1 MKVLTKK
8 ISLLACASACLLISG
23 CATTG
28 IENRTRIGVV
38 PLAASHSDIVF
49 SLTTPARLASR
60 CDEDAN
66 CKVRDPAAEGFAR
79 QVARVNAALQIGV
92 QERYPDLAATVP
104 GLSGKKFDVYV
115 VEGDSLESSSS
126 ANGRIA
132 LSAKLGAWQPYDE
145 WTAFVIAREMG
156 HIIARH
162 HEENSSAGLVTSI
175 ILNILLPGS
184 ALLKKAISA
193 GAQSVASGSKED
205 VQMLEADAIARDI
218 LTASGYSLDTLSLS
232 LMVAPVT
239 ANNNRWS
246 SNFRKSSDN
255 FLRAAPVA
263 ELVTT
268 NVAATSPE
276 SE

>member
-1 MKVLTKK
+1 MDMNLLTRKV
-8 ISLLACASACLLISG
+8 SLLACVSVGLLVSG

-28 IENRTRIGVV
+28 IEDRPRIGTL
-38 PLAASHSDIVF
+38 PLAADHSDFVF
-49 SLTTPARLASR
+49 SLTTPTRLDSGCAKAVSCR
-60 CDEDAN
+60 DDEH
-66 CKVRDPAAEGFAR
+66 PAAKFTR
-79 QVARVNAALQIGV
+79 QVARVDAALQIGV
-92 QERYPDLAATVP
+92 QNLYPDLAQ
-104 GLSGKKFDVYV
+104 KFPNLIGQKLDVYV

-132 LSAKLGAWQPYDE
+132 LSAELGKWQPYDE

-156 HIIARH
+156 HVIARH
-162 HEENSSAGLVTSI
+162 HQENSSSGLVTSI

-184 ALLKKAISA
+184 GLLKKVISV
-193 GAQSVASGSKED
+193 GAQSLASGSKED
-205 VQMLEADAIARDI
+205 VQTLEADAIAHDI
-218 LTASGYSLDTLSLS
+218 LKASGYGAEILALS

-239 ANNNRWS
+239 GNNNRWS

-263 ELVTT
+263 ELVT
-268 NVAATSPE
+268 SLD

>member
-1 MKVLTKK
+1 M
-8 ISLLACASACLLISG
+8 ACLLISG

-28 IENRTRIGVV
+28 IEDRTRIGAI
-38 PLAASHSDIVF
+38 PLAASHSDMVF
-49 SLTTPARLASR
+49 SLTTPARLAAR
-60 CDEDAN
+60 CDKDAN
-66 CKVRDPAAEGFAR
+66 CKLRDLAAEGFAR

-132 LSAKLGAWQPYDE
+132 LSAQLGAWQPYDE

-218 LTASGYSLDTLSLS
+218 LTASGYSVDILSLS

-268 NVAATSPE
+268 AVAATSLD